1 MNFSQHK
8 FAILLL
14 FAMGLFDATAIL
26 AQQSSSST
34 AQASSAPSTPM
45 TVPLS
50 KWFVEGAGGISFGPG
65 LANGKVIN
73 STYTGTGGGGYRLTR
88 RFEIPGELS
97 FYHSTLPSWVLQTA
111 RQPGGH
117 YTIFTYSADPTF
129 YFIRGARYGFF
140 VVGGGGYS
148 HVATTFDK
156 PIGSTINCTIYSGL
170 GYTNFTNYC
179 NGTITGSSYSS
190 NQGMYNFGIGM
201 EGRLYPNHRAILFAQ
216 GRYIRMMTPA
226 NQLPKS
232 NFALVSITT
241 GIRW

>member
-1 MNFSQHK
+1 MSIHLRK
-8 FAILLL
+8 YAILFFFLC
-14 FAMGLFDATAIL
+14 GLFDAPAMV

-34 AQASSAPSTPM
+34 AQASTPAAPK

-65 LANGKVIN
+65 LANGQVIN
-73 STYTGTGGGGYRLTR
+73 STYTGTGGGGFRLTR
-88 RFEIPGELS
+88 RLEIPGELS
-97 FYHSTLPSWVLQTA
+97 FYRSGLPSWVLQTA
-111 RQPGGH
+111 QQHGGH
-117 YTIFTYSADPTF
+117 YTILTYSVDPTF
-129 YFIRGARYGFF
+129 YFLRGERYGFF
-140 VVGGGGYS
+140 AVGGGGYS
-148 HVATTFDK
+148 HIATTFDQ
-156 PIGSTINCTIYSGL
+156 PIGSTINCNIYSGL

-216 GRYIRMMTPA
+216 GRYIKMMTPA
-226 NQLPKS
+226 NQLPGP